1 MKLKNI
7 LASVAM
13 AAATTAAMASPINV
27 GGVTWDPDSV
37 TAFPALIDFAAFGTL
52 FEISTNGVAGDL
64 ITGRG
69 LVNQINSASPNAASF
84 CQGCELT
91 YTFSMNLVSITPV
104 ASNFATFVF
113 NNLAINI
120 YVDNTPDYTGSAAGA
135 ADGLLW
141 LSLAGNGNL
150 TGSGTNIGSGSDKGD
165 GGALLDV
172 TGGLAAGNFDTNT
185 KLNGAD
191 FVFSSSF
198 QPLQG
203 SFENGR
209 QLLTGTFDLQ
219 GNSIPEP
226 GSLALLG
233 LGLAGLGFAKRRKNL
248 AK

>member
-1 MKLKNI
+1 MKFKKI

-13 AAATTAAMASPINV
+13 AAAATATMASPINV
-27 GGVTWDPDSV
+27 GGVTWDPDS
-37 TAFPALIDFAAFGTL
+37 TTSFPSLVDFSAYGSL
-52 FEISTNGVAGDL
+52 FEISTNGIPGDT

-69 LVNQINSASPNAASF
+69 KVERINSATTNQASF

-91 YTFSMNLVSITPV
+91 YTFSMNLVSLTPV
-104 ASNFATFVF
+104 ATNFFSFAF
-113 NNLAINI
+113 NNLAISI
-120 YVDNTPDYTGSAAGA
+120 FVDSTPNYDGTTASA

-141 LSLAGNGNL
+141 LSLVGGGNL
-150 TGSGTNIGSGSDKGD
+150 TGLGTNIGTGSDTGT
-165 GGALLDV
+165 GSALLDV
-172 TGGLAAGNFDTNT
+172 AGGIAAANFDTDS
-185 KLNGAD
+185 KLNGKD

-198 QPLQG
+198 QPLAG

-209 QLLTGTFDLQ
+209 QVLTGTFDLT

-233 LGLAGLGFAKRRKNL
+233 LGLAGLGFAKRRRNL